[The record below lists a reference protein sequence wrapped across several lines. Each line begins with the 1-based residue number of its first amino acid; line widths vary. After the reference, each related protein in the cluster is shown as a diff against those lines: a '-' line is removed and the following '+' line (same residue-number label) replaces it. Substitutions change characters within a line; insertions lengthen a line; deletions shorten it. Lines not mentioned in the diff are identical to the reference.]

1 MSIEYRGDNKY
12 RFRIRKDGL
21 NYTKNYISIKN
32 ITDKD
37 LADNKIPKDVID
49 AHKKFEVDIISSNV
63 GTNENMLFCDLAQ
76 MVMDEHVRPRLKPN
90 TQYGYLNAYNTHI
103 LDYFGNM
110 KLSKIKKIHIQKFIN
125 EKSKELKPSSIESI
139 YAVLNSTFN
148 KAVDWEI
155 IKESPCRKIIL
166 PKIENK
172 NYSEL
177 LSAAEISDLIN
188 AIENEE
194 RELYKV
200 IFQIALFCGLR
211 QGEILGLTIDD
222 VDFNEN
228 YIRVNKQYVAH
239 LENNKLIHMISD
251 TKTSNSIRKVFMP
264 EVVHNALKKYISNM
278 KTISIKHQHLF
289 VNKKTNQI
297 YDHNAVYR
305 RFKKMLKENDLKEIT
320 FHDLR
325 HLQATMMIN
334 SGVNVVV
341 VAKRLGDTVE
351 TVSDTY
357 LHSIEKIEKESVEQL
372 ESFVYNIRSNN
383 VL

>member
-21 NYTKNYISIKN
+21 NYTKNYISSKN
-32 ITDKD
+32 ITEKD
-37 LADNKIPKDVID
+37 LADSKIPRDVID

-172 NYSEL
+172 NYCEL

-194 RELYKV
+194 KEHYKV

-278 KTISIKHQHLF
+278 KTISIKHQYLF